1 VLTYL
6 FCYATVYSIDMV
18 HIGGTRTDH
27 DTDLKPRPADAE
39 KILQQAY
46 RTMPALKVSSLC
58 SDYISAC

>member
-1 VLTYL
+1 M
-6 FCYATVYSIDMV
+6 VYSIDMV

-46 RTMPALKVSSLC
+46 RTMPALKVSWLC
-58 SDYISAC
+58 SDYISAW